1 MEFQVEELEYSLQFE
16 GEGRGSLEAAEAG
29 SGLLFDGELVEIVSS
44 GVKSISVNG
53 IMVEADRNRNVEIP
67 VDQMIA
73 AYLEQNLGAGLKLE
87 GGILSVDTVGEAEA
101 DNTRPITSAAVYM
114 ELGNINALLKTI

>member
-53 IMVEADRNRNVEIP
+53 IMVEADQNRNVEIP
-67 VDQMIA
+67 VDQTIA

-87 GGILSVDTVGEAEA
+87 EGILSVDTVGEAEA